1 MADACSSSSSKYE
14 DESNESF
21 GLSSSDEFS
30 SSSSGSS
37 EDHSRTGRGKPATI
51 SRKGAW
57 NKSSEG
63 AKGGV
68 RT

>member
-1 MADACSSSSSKYE
+1 MAGACSPSSSKYE

-30 SSSSGSS
+30 SSSSDSS
-37 EDHSRTGRGKPATI
+37 EDDSRTGRGKPLTL
-51 SRKGAW
+51 SWKRAW